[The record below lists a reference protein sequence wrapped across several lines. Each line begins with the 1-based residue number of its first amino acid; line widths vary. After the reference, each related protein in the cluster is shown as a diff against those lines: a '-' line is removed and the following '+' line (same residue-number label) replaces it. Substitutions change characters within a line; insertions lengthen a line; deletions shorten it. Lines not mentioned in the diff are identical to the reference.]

1 MSSEVHKYI
10 EEALEKKEN
19 LINAE
24 VLNFPKDKN
33 INEIKNFEI
42 ETQNIWQISDKS
54 NNDQLK
60 AIVGLC
66 FMFGILMVM
75 GIYSALS

>member
-33 INEIKNFEI
+33 VNEIKNFEI